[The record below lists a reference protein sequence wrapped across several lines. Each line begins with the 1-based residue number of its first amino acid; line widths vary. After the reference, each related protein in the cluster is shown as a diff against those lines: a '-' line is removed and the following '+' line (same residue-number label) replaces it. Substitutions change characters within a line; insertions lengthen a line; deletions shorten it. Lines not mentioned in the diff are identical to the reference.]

1 MATEVRLDFLG
12 WARSGIYGVVP
23 SSTRT
28 AEGRLTGRVHLTLR
42 NLQLATDQ
50 ATEPLEFDLL
60 GPGDVVGLKPGAV
73 SHMVPA
79 PGTPDFEETKCAYVE
94 LAAADLPWRY
104 TPELA
109 VARRLRPWL
118 VLVVARA
125 TEAQLNPGG
134 TVTLSGPALAAH
146 PLAEAARWAHVQ
158 DDADHPGRHRVAR
171 ILSPRNLDPQTDY
184 LAILVPAMTPTGQP
198 AWTPTTGSVALP
210 VYHWWSFS
218 TGEAGD
224 FPTLAAR
231 LKPAEADPTLGRAP
245 LDYKPLGT
253 AAPALSVRG
262 ALAPIG
268 SSDDPTPQPVANDLI
283 QVTAPVVDPLRP
295 VITVPTYGEPWTA
308 DPADPATNTTWGATF
323 RTDPRP
329 RGIAGL
335 GLHAGILLQDLLSDA
350 AAAQAGALDAA
361 AQRIRHL
368 ATGLAAAGSLWT
380 RRLPADPMRRLA
392 IFGPAL
398 RRMMTAT
405 GTVRD
410 RAAGGVRPLPPAL
423 FSSAARRV
431 LRPGPARS
439 ALAGKGAGDPAA
451 VIAAANRCPPPPE
464 RAPKGLPHA
473 DGLAGELGDRPL
485 DDEIEEGVDHGRVP
499 FARLKELIAAFPRQD
514 YKESTLAVFDQIM
527 RFWLD
532 QAERGAPLPVL
543 ALVAVLD
550 PTSEKR
556 PDDERLLELLGR
568 LDTEPDTDSLLDLG
582 RTIRTKEPE
591 RPCLP
596 VNLVRLAGA
605 VAGAVDPTGSR
616 PFVVDR
622 VLGTISGLDG
632 QPLTPP
638 ELCPDLD
645 LPAWQFLRDHDPD
658 WLLPGAQQLAEDAVT
673 GVSTNPAFVDA
684 FLLGL
689 NTQVLGEL
697 RFRNIPVVARCTPL
711 RQFWARA
718 NPARDSYDDDIV
730 GVHLWPASS
739 ALGDAS
745 HQTPAASGA
754 DLVVVFRSPLFRRYP
769 GTLVYLTPAPLVGG
783 APDWTADPDFAQRV
797 PPAFQGQIAPDLT
810 FFGFD
815 LDPTLADRQWVV
827 LEEPPRGYQFFNAP
841 AAGWDAARV
850 AKFTGATDG
859 ADFAH
864 AAFAD
869 PYRIMIRGESLVP

>member
-23 SSTRT
+23 APTLT
-28 AEGRLTGRVHLTLR
+28 AEGRLTGREQLTLR
-42 NLQLATDQ
+42 NQRPPNEQ

-109 VARRLRPWL
+109 VGRRLRPWL

-158 DDADHPGRHRVAR
+158 DDADHPGQRRVAR

-184 LAILVPAMTPTGQP
+184 LAVLVPAMTPTGQP
-198 AWTPTTGSVALP
+198 AWTPTTGGVALP

-218 TGEAGD
+218 TGEEGD

-245 LDYKPLGT
+245 LDYTPLGT
-253 AAPALSVRG
+253 AAPALSVYG

-268 SSDDPTPQPVANDLI
+268 ASDDPIPQAVADDLI
-283 QVTAPVVDPLRP
+283 QVTAPVVDRLRP
-295 VITVPTYGEPWTA
+295 VITVPAYGEPWVA
-308 DPADPATNTTWGATF
+308 DLAATTWAATF

-335 GLHAGILLQDLLSDA
+335 GLRAGILLQDLLSDA

-368 ATGLAAAGSLWT
+368 VAGLAAAGSLWT
-380 RRLPADPMRRLA
+380 RRLPADPLRRLA
-392 IFGPAL
+392 VFGPAM

-410 RAAGGVRPLPPAL
+410 HVAGGVRPLPPAL

-439 ALAGKGAGDPAA
+439 ALADKGAGDPAA
-451 VIAAANRCPPPPE
+451 VIAAANHCPPPPQ

-473 DGLAGELGDRPL
+473 DDLAGQLGGRPL
-485 DDEIEEGVDHGRVP
+485 DDEIQQGVDRGRVP
-499 FARLKELIAAFPRQD
+499 FARLKQLIDAFPRQD
-514 YKESTLAVFDQIM
+514 YRDDTMAVFDQIM
-527 RFWLD
+527 RFWLE
-532 QAERGAPLPVL
+532 QAEQGAPLPVL

-550 PTSEKR
+550 PTSGKR
-556 PDDERLLELLGR
+556 PDDEQLLELLR
-568 LDTEPDTDSLLDLG
+568 QLDGEPDTGSLLELG
-582 RTIRTKEPE
+582 RTVRTKEPD
-591 RPCLP
+591 RPCRP
-596 VNLVRLAGA
+596 VDLVRLAGA
-605 VAGAVDPTGSR
+605 VASAVDPTGSR

-645 LPAWQFLRDHDPD
+645 LPGWQFLRDHDPD
-658 WLLPGAQQLAEDAVT
+658 WLLPGAQQLTDDAVT

-697 RFRNIPVVARCTPL
+697 RFRNIPLVAGCTPL

-718 NPARDSYDDDIV
+718 NPAGESYDDDIV
-730 GVHLWPASS
+730 GVHSWPTGS
-739 ALGDAS
+739 ALGAAS
-745 HQTPAASGA
+745 HQTPAASG
-754 DLVVVFRSPLFRRYP
+754 
-769 GTLVYLTPAPLVGG
+769 
-783 APDWTADPDFAQRV
+783 
-797 PPAFQGQIAPDLT
+797 
-810 FFGFD
+810 
-815 LDPTLADRQWVV
+815 
-827 LEEPPRGYQFFNAP
+827 
-841 AAGWDAARV
+841 
-850 AKFTGATDG
+850 
-859 ADFAH
+859 
-864 AAFAD
+864 
-869 PYRIMIRGESLVP
+869 